1 MERIKLDMLSKL
13 TCLFLLILVLPANL
27 LAQERYLI
35 AYAGFAGFQS
45 PLWATKELGLLAK
58 YGINGDLVLT
68 PGSTRQIQA
77 LVGNSVHFAQVDAV
91 TTINAISQGAE
102 LVMISGSLNTFP
114 FSFVAQKE
122 IRKPEDLT
130 GKKIGIVGFGGAN
143 ELAIL
148 LALKEWNMPR
158 QSVTIMQAGGAP
170 QRLIAMTA
178 KALDATVLAQPELGE
193 AARMGMNVLA
203 HMRDMK
209 TAAFPMNAMVVRRSF
224 LQQNRELVKRFQQ
237 AYAEATY
244 QLLNNKE
251 KATAVLTK
259 WLQQKNPKAID
270 ETYQYIATSF
280 SFPTRIAPQGLRNTL
295 DMVAQRNPKIDMN
308 PSKYVDES
316 TLDELEKEGFFKE
329 SRESNSRS
337 KRSNRSKRS
346 SSSDVCLHRP
356 NAFNDWNDL
365 NDLNVLNKAD
375 EGGFGYANQDSTLRY
390 CQ

>member
-1 MERIKLDMLSKL
+1 MTRPL
-13 TCLFLLILVLPANL
+13 LVLISL
-27 LAQERYLI
+27 LLLWPVNSVAQERYVI

-45 PLWATKELGLLAK
+45 PLWATKELGFLNK
-58 YGINGDLVLT
+58 YSIPADLVLT

-77 LVGNSVHFAQVDAV
+77 LLGNSAHFAQVDAV
-91 TTINAISQGAE
+91 TTINAINQGAD

-122 IRKPEDLT
+122 IRKPEELN

-148 LALKEWNMPR
+148 LALKEWNVPR
-158 QSVTIMQAGGAP
+158 QAVTILQAGGAS
-170 QRLIAMTA
+170 QRLIGMSA
-178 KALDATVLAQPELGE
+178 KVLDATVLAQPELGE
-193 AARMGMNVLA
+193 AMRMGMNVLV

-224 LQQNRELVKRFQQ
+224 LQQNRDLVKRYQQ

-251 KATAVLTK
+251 KATAVLSK
-259 WLQQKNPKAID
+259 WLQQKNPKAVE

-295 DMVAQRNPKIDMN
+295 EMVSQKNPKIDMN
-308 PSKYVDES
+308 PSKYLDES
-316 TLDELEKEGFFKE
+316 TLDELEKEGFFK
-329 SRESNSRS
+329 
-337 KRSNRSKRS
+337 KLAGK
-346 SSSDVCLHRP
+346 
-356 NAFNDWNDL
+356 
-365 NDLNVLNKAD
+365 
-375 EGGFGYANQDSTLRY
+375 
-390 CQ
+390 